1 MQTEQVAYKL
11 GKIFLIIS
19 IVGVVLLWITDYR
32 IISWFPPCAFF
43 TRTGLYCPGCGGTR
57 AVKYMLTGHFLKS
70 LYYQPAILPATV
82 VFLIF
87 MVTHTIQRIFPQGRI
102 KGIRFRMVYVYVFL
116 GLLVLNIIMK
126 NFFGLVWADKKRL
139 R

>member
-1 MQTEQVAYKL
+1 MGRVRTNEDILYYVGLAL
-11 GKIFLIIS
+11 LVTAGLVIF
-19 IVGVVLLWITDYR
+19 VVYFFDIELW
-32 IISWFPPCAFF
+32 PCLFHVTTGFF
-43 TRTGLYCPGCGGTR
+43 CPGCGGTR

-126 NFFGLVWADKKRL
+126 NFFGLV
-139 R
+139 